1 MIYLSFR
8 EKESETETDT
18 KGADVRDWIYDR
30 VRRRKISAVCGRA
43 PRLDR
48 PGMPSVG
55 DVTPACLSAPSDCI
69 GQV

>member
-1 MIYLSFR
+1 MTVFITAKYTG
-8 EKESETETDT
+8 ECPYT